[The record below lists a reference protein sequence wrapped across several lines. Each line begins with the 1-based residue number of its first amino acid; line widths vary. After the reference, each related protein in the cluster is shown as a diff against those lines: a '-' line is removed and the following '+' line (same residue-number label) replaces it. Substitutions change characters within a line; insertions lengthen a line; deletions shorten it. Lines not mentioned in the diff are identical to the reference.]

1 MSILCFK
8 HDIYYDKF
16 CPFCNPELIP
26 PDPGPDHEDG
36 PEFEGYYSRID
47 VPYRIEDQQVEAIRQ
62 VGRMINTSCHEA
74 GWYRDL
80 ATDLPMK
87 RNIGE
92 VLMLMVTELAE
103 AYEGWRKGKMD
114 DHLKHRKN
122 MEVEL
127 ADTIIR
133 ILDTAHEEGLD
144 VAGAMQEKFAY
155 NQVRADHKVENRRKP
170 GGKKT

>member
-1 MSILCFK
+1 MNKQFWD
-8 HDIYYDKF
+8 HG
-16 CPFCNPELIP
+16 PEVA
-26 PDPGPDHEDG
+26 DG
-36 PEFEGYYSRID
+36 PEFEGYYRRID
-47 VPYRIEDQQVEAIRQ
+47 TPYRIEDQQVEAIRQ
-62 VGRMINTSCHEA
+62 VGRMINASCHDA
-74 GWYRDL
+74 GWYTHLDSRNPL
-80 ATDLPMK
+80 K

-103 AYEGWRKGKMD
+103 AYEGWRKGLMD
-114 DHLKHRKN
+114 DHLPHRKN

-127 ADTIIR
+127 ADCIIR

-155 NQVRADHKVENRRKP
+155 NQVRADHKPENRRKP